1 MSDIQEVT
9 LSVPD
14 VSCQHCVHAINTA
27 LGSLTG
33 VEQVSTDIP
42 TKTVHLRYR
51 SNQVSLQ
58 TIETTL
64 DDIGYTVAK

>member
-14 VSCQHCVHAINTA
+14 VSCQHCVHAIDTA
-27 LGSLTG
+27 LGGLTG